1 MNIQIISDRPIRHR
15 ACTQGIVVTREQVIE
30 IDGVRHIARYWSDWQ
45 TGALHHVDSTP
56 AEVFEP
62 MRNARGEIV
71 EPVFGGSAPY
81 SDESR
86 EADRASAGYRK
97 LHGGEGW

>member
-15 ACTQGIVVTREQVIE
+15 ASVQGLVVTREQVIE

-56 AEVFEP
+56 TEVFEP

-71 EPVFGGSAPY
+71 DPVFN
-81 SDESR
+81 
-86 EADRASAGYRK
+86 
-97 LHGGEGW
+97 GEVA